1 MFQVLFL
8 DQCYPMETEA
18 SKFCIASRSTFHI
31 AHQNSA
37 NLIYLMSSQ
46 MASNI
51 ENILFGARSIN
62 SNLQHCLGVSL
73 SFFVTPTNLV
83 LIIGK
88 KLMVLFVLSVIIDLK
103 NQEKNRKKKQISV
116 FTEFHASLTKKPKP
130 SDACYLRSLYSY
142 PCFLNIL
149 S

>member
-1 MFQVLFL
+1 
-8 DQCYPMETEA
+8 METEA

-51 ENILFGARSIN
+51 ENILFGAFSRSIN

-73 SFFVTPTNLV
+73 SFFVTPTNLA

-88 KLMVLFVLSVIIDLK
+88 TLMVLFVLSVIIDLK

-130 SDACYLRSLYSY
+130 SDACYLRSLYPY
-142 PCFLNIL
+142 PCFLDIL